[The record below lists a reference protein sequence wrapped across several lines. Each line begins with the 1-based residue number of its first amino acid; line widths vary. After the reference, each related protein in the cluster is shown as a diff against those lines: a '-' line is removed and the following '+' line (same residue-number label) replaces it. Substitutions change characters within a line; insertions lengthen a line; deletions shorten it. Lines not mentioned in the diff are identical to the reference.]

1 MMRNI
6 FLITV
11 IFFTV
16 GLSANAG
23 IGSVTIDGK
32 IYNQLAFRPDYNFG
46 KFGLGLDL
54 YFYIDDE
61 GKFYEKTWDFSG
73 NNAVETLLDKVR
85 YLSYGKPSDR
95 FYFRVGNMPS
105 VTLGYGILVNNY
117 SNTIEYPD
125 IRRLGLDI
133 RTNSRAM
140 STQFIHSDLKRA
152 DQAGLVAF
160 RATFPLA
167 PRLKI
172 GVFLAADPD
181 LTKGLVDSDDDG
193 YPDYF
198 DHSPDDENSYSRAQ
212 DTYEGSS
219 STYDAA
225 CISEG
230 FDTDGSTT
238 LSQDELNACLGGTDP
253 GFNLDVNDFVP
264 GATLSKESVTGAGI
278 DMSLILTRK
287 ITLYSQFA
295 QLMMDKEGAG
305 SKLFDTDGINNYEE
319 SLGWGAI
326 PIGLGFSFGPEKFK
340 ISTNLEYRLNSR
352 HFMFGFWDQSYE
364 LNRASVISD
373 TAIRTRTNS
382 LLNYGELNGVFFG
395 MNMSMLNF
403 MILDVSYQ
411 HMSGETWVNDGSV
424 TFSAENGYFKED
436 EESKSLLAKLSLN
449 VSKIPKLKI
458 AEVYYERTN
467 DTSFDLSEPSLN
479 TIHGYN
485 IGYEFSEG
493 VVLLYKGRT
502 TYVTDIGNLGKLK
515 SNFSLQFE
523 TQIAL

>member
-6 FLITV
+6 FLIAV
-11 IFFTV
+11 MFFTV

-167 PRLKI
+167 PRLKV

-181 LTKGLVDSDDDG
+181 LTKGLLDSDDDG

-198 DHSPDDENSYSRAQ
+198 DDSPDDVASYSNAQ
-212 DTYEGSS
+212 DTYESNSAWWDSS
-219 STYDAA
+219 CTAFDA
-225 CISEG
+225 
-230 FDTDGSTT
+230 DGVPG
-238 LSQDELNACLGGTDP
+238 LSQEELNNCLLGAG
-253 GFNLDVNDFVP
+253 LSVNTFVP
-264 GATLSKESVTGAGI
+264 GTTLNKETITGAGI

-295 QLMMDKEGAG
+295 QLMMDKKDADG
-305 SKLFDTDGINNYEE
+305 SSSSKFSEE
-319 SLGWGAI
+319 IGGEIYSSSLGWGAI
-326 PIGLGFSFGPEKFK
+326 PIGLGFSFGPDKFK
-340 ISTNLEYRLNSR
+340 VSTNLEYRMNSR

-364 LNRASVISD
+364 LNRASVVSAD
-373 TAIRTRTNS
+373 NIRTRTNS
-382 LLNYGELNGVFFG
+382 LLDYGKLNGVFFG

-403 MILDVSYQ
+403 MALDVSYQ
-411 HMSGETWVNDGSV
+411 HMAGETWGSDGTVS
-424 TFSAENGYFKED
+424 FSSADGYFKED

-502 TYVTDIGNLGKLK
+502 TYVNDLENPGKLK

>member
-1 MMRNI
+1 MMKNI
-6 FLITV
+6 F
-11 IFFTV
+11 IFATMFFSIV
-16 GLSANAG
+16 LSANAG

-32 IYNQLAFRPDYNFG
+32 IYNQLAFRPDYKFG

-73 NNAVETLLDKVR
+73 NNAAETLLDKVR
-85 YLSYGKPSDR
+85 YLSYGKTSDR

-133 RTNSRAM
+133 RTNSKAM
-140 STQFIHSDLKRA
+140 STQFVHSDLKRA
-152 DQAGLVAF
+152 DQAGLIAF

-167 PRLKI
+167 PRLKV

-181 LTKGLVDSDDDG
+181 LTKGLIDSDDDG

-198 DHSPDDENSYSRAQ
+198 DDSPDDETSYSNAL
-212 DTYEGSS
+212 DTYNANSDWWDASCVSFDDDGEAGLSS
-219 STYDAA
+219 S
-225 CISEG
+225 
-230 FDTDGSTT
+230 
-238 LSQDELNACLGGTDP
+238 ELNECLSGAGL
-253 GFNLDVNDFVP
+253 NVNNFVP
-264 GATLSKESVTGAGI
+264 GSTLSKESVTGAGI

-295 QLMMDKEGAG
+295 QLMMDNEVAG
-305 SKLFDTDGINNYEE
+305 SKLSETVGSDTYQS

-326 PIGLGFSFGPEKFK
+326 PVGLGFSFGPEKFK
-340 ISTNLEYRLNSR
+340 VSTNLEYRINSR

-373 TAIRTRTNS
+373 EAIRTRTSS

-403 MILDVSYQ
+403 MTLDVSYQ
-411 HMSGETWVNDGSV
+411 HMSGETWVTDGSAV
-424 TFSAENGYFKED
+424 FSVENGYFKEN

-458 AEVYYERTN
+458 AEAYYERTN

-493 VVLLYKGRT
+493 VILLYKGRT
-502 TYVTDIGNLGKLK
+502 TYVNDLENGGLK